1 MLGLGLGIGVAQT
14 APLRRYSIG
23 GKAPA
28 VVADYSAGVYGLNG
42 TPVAFDGL
50 FSFARL
56 SAAWKRNALGHW
68 VKVLAGEPR
77 TGHHIWQ
84 GGQLVPAGVAI
95 CSEVRTNLVRYSEA
109 LDVSEHWSL
118 SNNAAVESA
127 GELSGFPAFRLTDAN
142 TEGYARINQT
152 GVTHGDGEHVF
163 QMLVAKDQ
171 SPTSQF
177 SIRLVYSVA
186 EVSTASGMTLNV
198 DTGVVVNLWDSNIL
212 ERNVE
217 DRGDHWFVWFAVD
230 LTGASN
236 ILIQLFPAHNNTSG
250 EGGPENVGS
259 HICTAVHLHPGR
271 YPQDYIKTEGAAV
284 SVAAESLQIDSGGL
298 AKAVGV
304 FGPELFSPDDTSDG
318 SSAGGAVSVVGD
330 TITCTNTT
338 GTARATNDLTYEVGE
353 KYLLEFTSS
362 GQPMGVYHG
371 GSLALGTLQ
380 DGKNSYLFVAQT
392 DSNQI
397 GFRNFSAGTTGVV
410 SNVTLRKVTMPEE
423 LTFVVKG
430 FMTYEDTSRWG
441 EVILFRLRK
450 TEPAIEHIAMELA
463 TLDARSG
470 QMYFS
475 HLSNNIQTG
484 GISTAA
490 DDKNPGVSVPF
501 SYAWTIGDGISVA
514 ASDGELFTGSAPTQ
528 LADIL
533 GAAVDFTYHG
543 DLCITEFA
551 IYVGNPG
558 SAALQ
563 EATG

>member
-1 MLGLGLGIGVAQT
+1 MAQT
-14 APLRRYSIG
+14 APLKRYSIG

-56 SAAWKRNALGHW
+56 SAVWKRNALGHW

-142 TEGYARINQT
+142 TEGYAQINQT

-423 LTFVVKG
+423 LTFLIKG
-430 FMTYEDTSRWG
+430 TMTYADEDSSTQVLFSRW
-441 EVILFRLRK
+441 
-450 TEPAIEHIAMELA
+450 LA
-463 TLDARSG
+463 D
-470 QMYFS
+470 
-475 HLSNNIQTG
+475 SNNFIEIRLHTG
-484 GISTAA
+484 LPSSTGDPFFLQSSLGAVSSKITNTSPYAPGTEVPFSLGFVLSATEIEGFYNGISTGTAA
-490 DDKNPGVSVPF
+490 YGGMAN
-501 SYAWTIGDGISVA
+501 
-514 ASDGELFTGSAPTQ
+514 LLSAPLQ
-528 LADIL
+528 L
-533 GAAVDFTYHG
+533 FP
-543 DLCITEFA
+543 
-551 IYVGNPG
+551 VGNATIKDFRIWPEALL
-558 SAALQ
+558 SADML